1 MRLIL
6 LLSPFYRCGN
16 KSSEEFSDR
25 ARVPGWARHHQRS
38 ICLMYCLSF
47 SGAWESQ
54 SPSLR
59 VTCLTAPQQSQ
70 ASRPDLYP
78 KPSCRHWALLK
89 RYKLERQLFSAKGDF
104 ASQTWQEGDDFC
116 FYDLG
121 QGHAMALCWDKAKEA
136 AQTLQCKGQPSQH
149 SWIPQCQ

>member
-1 MRLIL
+1 MRLTL

-16 KSSEEFSDR
+16 RSSEEFSDR
-25 ARVPGWARHHQRS
+25 ARVPGWACQHQRS
-38 ICLMYCLSF
+38 ICLMCCLSF
-47 SGAWESQ
+47 SGDWESR

-59 VTCLTAPQQSQ
+59 VTCLTSPQQSR

-89 RYKLERQLFSAKGDF
+89 RPKSERQRFSTKGDF
-104 ASQTWQEGDDFC
+104 VSQTWQEGDNFC

-121 QGHAMALCWDKAKEA
+121 QEDAMALWWDKVREA
-136 AQTLQCKGQPSQH
+136 AQTLQRKGQPSQH